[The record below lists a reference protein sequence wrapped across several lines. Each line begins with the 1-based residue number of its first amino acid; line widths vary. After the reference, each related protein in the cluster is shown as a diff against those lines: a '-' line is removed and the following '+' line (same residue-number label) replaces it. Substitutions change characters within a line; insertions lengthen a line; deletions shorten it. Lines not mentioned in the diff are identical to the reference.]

1 MLMTLYQKSLGY
13 MDKVQ
18 SPVDRNADSLQLLLT
33 QETIINIELSAYLE
47 RVFFCRS
54 NLDH

>member
-1 MLMTLYQKSLGY
+1 

-18 SPVDRNADSLQLLLT
+18 DAPVDRKADSLQLLLT
-33 QETIINIELSAYLE
+33 RETIINIELSAYLE

-54 NLDH
+54 NLDHLRKI